1 MQQRD
6 RSATTDKQIRQ
17 AGVIEKSYEQKDVIR
32 SEARAH
38 AWATAN
44 KLHGG
49 AKNGPGR
56 KVPFG
61 PTGGLGR
68 KTNLSRSS

>member
-1 MQQRD
+1 MQRRD
-6 RSATTDKQIRQ
+6 RSVYTEKQIRQ
-17 AGVIEKSYEQKDVIR
+17 ADVIEKGHEQKGGIR
-32 SEARAH
+32 SEAKAL
-38 AWATAN
+38 AWGAAN